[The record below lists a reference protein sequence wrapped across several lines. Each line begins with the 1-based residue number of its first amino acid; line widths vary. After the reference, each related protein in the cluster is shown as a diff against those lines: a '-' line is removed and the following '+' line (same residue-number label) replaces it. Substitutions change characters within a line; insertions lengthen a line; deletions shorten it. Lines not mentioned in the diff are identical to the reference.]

1 MWIRVLGKWVD
12 EMKVK
17 MDVPWALWYAY
28 ADIAMNPDMKVKP
41 WKFVAQLREADEQE
55 MESLFLYGQEHLGLL

>member
-1 MWIRVLGKWVD
+1 
-12 EMKVK
+12 